1 MKILIH
7 ILFLSFGFNSQKSS
21 ATEYTNCTDKLICD
35 FLSVFSVN
43 ENFETSDEISAAIK
57 QGKASEL
64 VKFFDEKVSIKII
77 NQEDV
82 LSKSQAEANLKY
94 FFEKHPVKNFTASH
108 VSSMNNNMQ
117 YITGSLETGNGKFR
131 VSILIRRNLIS
142 QFRIET
148 DND

>member
-1 MKILIH
+1 MKLLIN
-7 ILFLSFGFNSQKSS
+7 IFYLLFAMF
-21 ATEYTNCTDKLICD
+21 
-35 FLSVFSVN
+35 FSGA
-43 ENFETSDEISAAIK
+43 ELTDEIASALK

-64 VKFFDEKVSIKII
+64 IKYFDEKVSIKII

-94 FFEKHPVKNFTASH
+94 FFEKHPVKGFSGSH
-108 VSSMNNNMQ
+108 ISTVNNSQQ
-117 YITGSLETGNGKFR
+117 YITGTLETSNGKFR

-142 QFRIET
+142 QFRIEN

>member
-1 MKILIH
+1 MKLLI
-7 ILFLSFGFNSQKSS
+7 SFF
-21 ATEYTNCTDKLICD
+21 
-35 FLSVFSVN
+35 FFVFGTFYSGA
-43 ENFETSDEISAAIK
+43 ELSDEIIAALK
-57 QGKASEL
+57 QGKSTEL

-94 FFEKHPVKNFTASH
+94 FFEKHPVKGFNSVH
-108 VSSMNNNMQ
+108 VSSVNNSAQ
-117 YITGSLETGNGKFR
+117 YITGSLETANGKYR

-142 QFRIET
+142 QFRIEN

>member
-1 MKILIH
+1 MKLLIN
-7 ILFLSFGFNSQKSS
+7 IFYL
-21 ATEYTNCTDKLICD
+21 
-35 FLSVFSVN
+35 VFSL
-43 ENFETSDEISAAIK
+43 FFTSAEITDEIVSALK
-57 QGKASEL
+57 QGKSSEL
-64 VKFFDEKVSIKII
+64 VKYFDEKVSIKLI

-94 FFEKHPVKNFTASH
+94 FFEKHPVKSFTGSH
-108 VSSMNNNMQ
+108 TSTVNNSQQ
-117 YITGSLETGNGKFR
+117 YITGTLETSNEKFR